1 MEVPEAHKLS
11 DEERSVIAL
20 LRSFI
25 AYRDDQQKHR
35 LKTEFYDC
43 LAPKFYDRLYKA
55 ASKLYRGIPD
65 WEARMEEVFNDTFMA
80 AFEDLETFEI
90 GDNWD
95 DAECE
100 KVILNWLSV
109 IGNNKFLKLASE
121 RKKERKALSGY
132 RDELLR
138 ENKPGLTFERKAY
151 KPTYD
156 KAKFDAF
163 WNKLNAMSKEI
174 LIACLEY
181 GTLKEE
187 VGYHISGKEIE
198 LLKLKDDLGS
208 CAVPK
213 QVKKLMAQSEHKE
226 RNTDHLPDE
235 VLEKLKTKYGVTSAA
250 IRKAKQRAL
259 EGLRNCKI

>member
-1 MEVPEAHKLS
+1 MEVPEAQKLGDGEGS
-11 DEERSVIAL
+11 LIAL

-25 AYRDDQQKHR
+25 TSRDDQRKQR

-43 LAPKFYDRLYKA
+43 FGPKFYDRLYKV
-55 ASKLYRGIPD
+55 ASKLYNGIPD
-65 WEARMEEVFNDTFMA
+65 WEARMEEVFNDTFLT
-80 AFEDLETFEI
+80 AFEDLETFEM

-95 DAECE
+95 DAEGE
-100 KVILNWLSV
+100 RVILNWLSV
-109 IGNNKFLKLASE
+109 IGNNKFLKLAND
-121 RKKERKALSGY
+121 RKKERKALTGY

-138 ENKPGLTFERKAY
+138 ENRSGITFERKAY
-151 KPTYD
+151 KQTYD
-156 KAKFDAF
+156 KAKFAAF

-187 VGYHISGKEIE
+187 VGDHISGKETE

-213 QVKKLMAQSEHKE
+213 QVRKLMAQSEFKE

-235 VLEKLKTKYGVTSAA
+235 VLENLKTKYKVTSAA

>member
-1 MEVPEAHKLS
+1 MEVPEAQKLGNGEGS
-11 DEERSVIAL
+11 LIAL

-25 AYRDDQQKHR
+25 TCRDDQRKQR

-43 LAPKFYDRLYKA
+43 FSPKFYDRLYKV

-65 WEARMEEVFNDTFMA
+65 WEGKMEEVFNDTFLT
-80 AFEDLETFEI
+80 AFEDIETFEM
-90 GDNWD
+90 GGNWD
-95 DAECE
+95 DTECE

-109 IGNNKFLKLASE
+109 IGNNKFLKLASDQ
-121 RKKERKALSGY
+121 KKERKALTDYG
-132 RDELLR
+132 DELLR
-138 ENKPGLTFERKAY
+138 ESRPGVTFERKAY
-151 KPTYD
+151 KQTYD
-156 KAKFDAF
+156 KAKFDAL

-187 VGYHISGKEIE
+187 VGDHISGKETE
-198 LLKLKDDLGS
+198 LLKLKDDLSS

-213 QVKKLMAQSEHKE
+213 QVRKLIAQSEFKE
-226 RNTDHLPDE
+226 RNTDHLPDK
-235 VLEKLKTKYGVTSAA
+235 VLENLKTKYKVTSAA

-259 EGLRNCKI
+259 EDLRNCKI

>member
-1 MEVPEAHKLS
+1 MEVPEAQKLS
-11 DEERSVIAL
+11 EGEGSMIAL

-25 AYRDDQQKHR
+25 TCRDDQLKQK
-35 LKTEFYDC
+35 LKTEFYYC
-43 LAPKFYDRLYKA
+43 FGPKFYDRLYKV

-65 WEARMEEVFNDTFMA
+65 WEGKMEEVFNDTFLTA
-80 AFEDLETFEI
+80 YEGLETFEM
-90 GDNWD
+90 GDSWD
-95 DAECE
+95 DSECE

-109 IGNNKFLKLASE
+109 IGNNKFLKLAGD
-121 RKKERKALSGY
+121 RKKERKALTVY
-132 RDELLR
+132 KDELIR
-138 ENKPGLTFERKAY
+138 ENKPGITFEIKAY
-151 KPTYD
+151 KQTYD
-156 KAKFDAF
+156 KAKFDAL

-174 LIACLEY
+174 LIACLEH

-187 VGYHISGKEIE
+187 VGDHISGEETE
-198 LLKLKDDLGS
+198 LLKLKHDLGS

-213 QVKKLMAQSEHKE
+213 QVKKLMDQSEFKE

-235 VLEKLKTKYGVTSAA
+235 VLENLRTKYNVTSGA

>member
-1 MEVPEAHKLS
+1 MEVPETQELGNGEGS
-11 DEERSVIAL
+11 LIAL

-25 AYRDDQQKHR
+25 ACRDDQQKQR
-35 LKTEFYDC
+35 LKTGFYDC
-43 LAPKFYDRLYKA
+43 FAPKFYDRLHKA

-65 WEARMEEVFNDTFMA
+65 WEARMEEVFNDTFIA
-80 AFEDLETFEI
+80 AFEDLETFQM
-90 GDNWD
+90 GNGWD

-109 IGNNKFLKLASE
+109 IGNNKFLKLASD
-121 RKKERKALSGY
+121 RKKERKALIGY
-132 RDELLR
+132 RDEQFR
-138 ENKPGLTFERKAY
+138 ENEPGVTFERKVY

-163 WNKLNAMSKEI
+163 WNKLNPMSKEI

-187 VGYHISGKEIE
+187 VGDHISGKEIE

-213 QVKKLMAQSEHKE
+213 QAKNLMTQSEFKE

-235 VLEKLKTKYGVTSAA
+235 VLEKLKTKYVVTSAA

>member
-1 MEVPEAHKLS
+1 MEVPEAQKLGDGEGS
-11 DEERSVIAL
+11 LIAL

-25 AYRDDQQKHR
+25 TCRDDQRKQR

-43 LAPKFYDRLYKA
+43 FAEKFYDRLYKI

-65 WEARMEEVFNDTFMA
+65 WEGKMEEVFNDTFIT
-80 AFEDLETFEI
+80 AFEDLDTFEM

-95 DAECE
+95 DPECE

-109 IGNNKFLKLASE
+109 IGNNKFLKLASD
-121 RKKERKALSGY
+121 RKKERMALNGY
-132 RDELLR
+132 RDEMHS
-138 ENKPGLTFERKAY
+138 ENKPGITFERKVY
-151 KPTYD
+151 KQTYD

-187 VGYHISGKEIE
+187 VGDHISGKETE
-198 LLKLKDDLGS
+198 LLKLKDDLGF

-213 QVKKLMAQSEHKE
+213 QVRKLMARSEFKE

-235 VLEKLKTKYGVTSAA
+235 VLENLKTKYNVTSAA